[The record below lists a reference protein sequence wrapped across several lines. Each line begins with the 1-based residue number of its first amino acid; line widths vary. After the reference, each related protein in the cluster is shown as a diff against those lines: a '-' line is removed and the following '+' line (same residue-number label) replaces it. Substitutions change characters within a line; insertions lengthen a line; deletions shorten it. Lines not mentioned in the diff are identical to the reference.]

1 MKSIFLFL
9 FLIPIHTPLLA
20 QCDPEYTYVD
30 TIPDNVNIIV
40 GDSCFYT
47 SDIDV
52 LNALINDNNLDYDS
66 PLELGT
72 QTWFS
77 GRLKI
82 LVAGNY
88 GNSSGVNDTI
98 FTLPDSIGNW
108 DQLSS
113 LYLEW
118 NRIESLP
125 ESFNQLTNLQS
136 FYISNNQLQYLP
148 NDFGN
153 LTILYLLD
161 IGYNE
166 LDSLPESFCDLSG
179 LTYLWAFNNTLSSV
193 PACICSLDINWND
206 MDAAWYPYFAIGGNQ
221 LCDNVPECVANSE
234 HFHTSLDQF
243 YYSFM
248 VTDSQDCD
256 AAAVGGVL
264 IIPEKIHLFNPYPN
278 PFNPTTTIEFSIPKT
293 EFVTVKVYN
302 IVGHEITTLIN
313 DELSTGNHSIKWDGS
328 RQPSGLYF
336 VQIESGSFIQTRK
349 MVLLK

>member
-1 MKSIFLFL
+1 M
-9 FLIPIHTPLLA
+9 
-20 QCDPEYTYVD
+20 
-30 TIPDNVNIIV
+30 
-40 GDSCFYT
+40 
-47 SDIDV
+47 
-52 LNALINDNNLDYDS
+52 
-66 PLELGT
+66 
-72 QTWFS
+72 
-77 GRLKI
+77 
-82 LVAGNY
+82 
-88 GNSSGVNDTI
+88 
-98 FTLPDSIGNW
+98 
-108 DQLSS
+108 SS

-161 IGYNE
+161 IGYNV

-221 LCDNVPECVANSE
+221 LCDDVPECVANSE

-248 VTDSQDCD
+248 VVDSQNCD
-256 AAAVGGVL
+256 AAAVGGDL

-278 PFNPTTTIEFSIPKT
+278 PFNPTTTIRLSVVARQASLLQIYD
-293 EFVTVKVYN
+293 VTGRLVETFNNETLEPGTY
-302 IVGHEITTLIN
+302 EII
-313 DELSTGNHSIKWDGS
+313 WDARSHPAGI
-328 RQPSGLYF
+328 Y
-336 VQIESGSFIQTRK
+336 FIQMTAGRNRQVQK
-349 MVLLK
+349 LILLK

>member
-1 MKSIFLFL
+1 ML
-9 FLIPIHTPLLA
+9 LILIQFPLHA
-20 QCDPEYTYVD
+20 QCDPEYTYFD
-30 TIPDNVNIIV
+30 TIPDNVNIIS
-40 GDSCFYT
+40 GDSCFYI

-52 LNALINDNNLDYDS
+52 LNALINDNDLDYNS

-179 LTYLWAFNNTLSSV
+179 LTYFWAFNNTLSSV

-221 LCDNVPECVANSE
+221 LCDNIPECVANSE

-248 VTDSQDCD
+248 VVDSQACD
-256 AAAVGGVL
+256 AAAVGGDL

-278 PFNPTTTIEFSIPKT
+278 PFNPTTTIEFSIPQT

-302 IVGHEITTLIN
+302 IVGHEIITLIN
-313 DELSTGNHSIKWDGS
+313 DELSSGNHSIQWDGS
-328 RQPSGLYF
+328 HQPSGLYF
-336 VQIESGSFIQTRK
+336 IQIGSGSFIQTKK

>member
-1 MKSIFLFL
+1 MKFSAIL
-9 FLIPIHTPLLA
+9 LILIQFPLHA
-20 QCDPEYTYVD
+20 QCDPEYTYFD
-30 TIPDNVNIIV
+30 TIPDNVNIIN

-47 SDIDV
+47 SDINV
-52 LNALINDNNLDYDS
+52 LNALINDNDLDYNS

-161 IGYNE
+161 IGYNV

-221 LCDNVPECVANSE
+221 LCDDVPECVANSE

-248 VTDSQDCD
+248 VVDSQDCD
-256 AAAVGGVL
+256 AAAVGGDL

-278 PFNPTTTIEFSIPKT
+278 PFNPTTTIEFSIPQT
-293 EFVTVKVYN
+293 EFVTV
-302 IVGHEITTLIN
+302 
-313 DELSTGNHSIKWDGS
+313 
-328 RQPSGLYF
+328 
-336 VQIESGSFIQTRK
+336 
-349 MVLLK
+349 

>member
-1 MKSIFLFL
+1 MKFSAIL
-9 FLIPIHTPLLA
+9 LILIQFPLHA
-20 QCDPEYTYVD
+20 QCDPEYTYFD
-30 TIPDNVNIIV
+30 TIPDNVNIIN

-52 LNALINDNNLDYDS
+52 LNALINDNDLDYDS

-206 MDAAWYPYFAIGGNQ
+206 IDAAWYPYFAIGGNQ
-221 LCDNVPECVANSE
+221 LCDDVPECVANSE

-248 VTDSQDCD
+248 VVDSQDCD
-256 AAAVGGVL
+256 AAAVGGDL

-278 PFNPTTTIEFSIPKT
+278 PFNPTTTIRLSVVARQASLLQIYD
-293 EFVTVKVYN
+293 VTGRLVETFINETLEPGTY
-302 IVGHEITTLIN
+302 EII
-313 DELSTGNHSIKWDGS
+313 WDARSHPAGI
-328 RQPSGLYF
+328 Y
-336 VQIESGSFIQTRK
+336 FIQMTAGRNRQVQK
-349 MVLLK
+349 LILLK

>member
-1 MKSIFLFL
+1 MKFSAIL
-9 FLIPIHTPLLA
+9 LILIQFPLHA
-20 QCDPEYTYVD
+20 QCDPEYTYFD
-30 TIPDNVNIIV
+30 TIPDNVNIIN

-47 SDIDV
+47 SDINV
-52 LNALINDNNLDYDS
+52 LNALINDNDLDYNS

-136 FYISNNQLQYLP
+136 LYISNNQLQYLP

-221 LCDNVPECVANSE
+221 LCDDVPECVANSE

-248 VTDSQDCD
+248 VVDSQDCD
-256 AAAVGGVL
+256 AAAVGGDL

-278 PFNPTTTIEFSIPKT
+278 PFNPTTNIRLNVVARQTSLLQIYD
-293 EFVTVKVYN
+293 VTGRLVETFINETLEPGTY
-302 IVGHEITTLIN
+302 EII
-313 DELSTGNHSIKWDGS
+313 WDARSHPAGI
-328 RQPSGLYF
+328 Y
-336 VQIESGSFIQTRK
+336 FIQMTAGRNRQVQK
-349 MVLLK
+349 LILLK

>member
-1 MKSIFLFL
+1 MKFSAIL
-9 FLIPIHTPLLA
+9 LILIQFPLHA
-20 QCDPEYTYVD
+20 QCDPEYTYFD
-30 TIPDNVNIIV
+30 TIPDNVNIIN

-47 SDIDV
+47 NDIDV
-52 LNALINDNNLDYDS
+52 LNALINDNDLDYNS

-221 LCDNVPECVANSE
+221 LCDVVPECVANSE

-248 VTDSQDCD
+248 VVDSQDCD
-256 AAAVGGVL
+256 AAAVGGDL

-278 PFNPTTTIEFSIPKT
+278 PFNPTTSIEFSIPQT

-302 IVGHEITTLIN
+302 IVGHEIITLIN
-313 DELSTGNHSIKWDGS
+313 DELSTGNHSIQWDGS
-328 RQPSGLYF
+328 RQPNGVYF
-336 VQIESGSFIQTRK
+336 VQIESGSFVQTRK

>member
-1 MKSIFLFL
+1 MKFSAIL
-9 FLIPIHTPLLA
+9 LILIQFPLHA
-20 QCDPEYTYVD
+20 QCDPEYTYFD
-30 TIPDNVNIIV
+30 TIPDNVNIIN

-52 LNALINDNNLDYDS
+52 LNALINDNDLDYNS

-221 LCDNVPECVANSE
+221 LCDDVPECVANSE

-248 VTDSQDCD
+248 VVDSQDCD
-256 AAAVGGVL
+256 AAAVGGDL

-278 PFNPTTTIEFSIPKT
+278 PFNPTTTIRLSVVARQASQLQIYD
-293 EFVTVKVYN
+293 VTGRLVETFINETLEPGTY
-302 IVGHEITTLIN
+302 EII
-313 DELSTGNHSIKWDGS
+313 WDARSHPAGI
-328 RQPSGLYF
+328 Y
-336 VQIESGSFIQTRK
+336 FIQMTAGRNRQVQK
-349 MVLLK
+349 LILLK

>member
-1 MKSIFLFL
+1 MKFSAIL
-9 FLIPIHTPLLA
+9 LILIQFPLHA
-20 QCDPEYTYVD
+20 QCDPEYTYFD
-30 TIPDNVNIIV
+30 TIPDNVNIIN
-40 GDSCFYT
+40 GDSCFYA
-47 SDIDV
+47 SDINV
-52 LNALINDNNLDYDS
+52 LNALINDNDLDYNS

-221 LCDNVPECVANSE
+221 LCDDVPECVANSE

-248 VTDSQDCD
+248 VVDSQDCD
-256 AAAVGGVL
+256 AAAVGGDL

-278 PFNPTTTIEFSIPKT
+278 PFNPTTTIRLSVVARQASLLQIYD
-293 EFVTVKVYN
+293 VTGRLVETFINETLEPGTY
-302 IVGHEITTLIN
+302 EII
-313 DELSTGNHSIKWDGS
+313 WDARSHPAGI
-328 RQPSGLYF
+328 Y
-336 VQIESGSFIQTRK
+336 FIQMTAGRNRQVQK
-349 MVLLK
+349 LILLK

>member
-1 MKSIFLFL
+1 MKFSAIL
-9 FLIPIHTPLLA
+9 LILIQFPLHA
-20 QCDPEYTYVD
+20 QCDPEYTYFD
-30 TIPDNVNIIV
+30 TIPDNVNIIN

-47 SDIDV
+47 SDINV
-52 LNALINDNNLDYDS
+52 LNALINDNDLDYNS

-166 LDSLPESFCDLSG
+166 LDSLPESFCDLSD

-221 LCDNVPECVANSE
+221 LCDDVPECVANSE

-248 VTDSQDCD
+248 VVDSQDCD
-256 AAAVGGVL
+256 AAAVGGDL

-278 PFNPTTTIEFSIPKT
+278 PFNPTTTIRLSVVARQASLLQIYD
-293 EFVTVKVYN
+293 VTGRLVETFINETLEPGTY
-302 IVGHEITTLIN
+302 EII
-313 DELSTGNHSIKWDGS
+313 WDARSHPAGI
-328 RQPSGLYF
+328 Y
-336 VQIESGSFIQTRK
+336 FIQMTAGRNRQVQK
-349 MVLLK
+349 LILLK

>member
-1 MKSIFLFL
+1 MKFSAIL
-9 FLIPIHTPLLA
+9 LILIQFPLHA
-20 QCDPEYTYVD
+20 QCDPEYTYFD
-30 TIPDNVNIIV
+30 TIPDNVNIIN

-52 LNALINDNNLDYDS
+52 LNALINDNDLDYNS

-221 LCDNVPECVANSE
+221 LCDDVPECVANSE

-248 VTDSQDCD
+248 VVDSQDCD
-256 AAAVGGVL
+256 AAAVGGDL

-278 PFNPTTTIEFSIPKT
+278 PFNPTTTIRLSVVARQASLLQIYD
-293 EFVTVKVYN
+293 VTGRLVETFINETLEPGTY
-302 IVGHEITTLIN
+302 EII
-313 DELSTGNHSIKWDGS
+313 WDARSHPAGI
-328 RQPSGLYF
+328 Y
-336 VQIESGSFIQTRK
+336 FIQMTAGRNRQVQK
-349 MVLLK
+349 LILLK

>member
-1 MKSIFLFL
+1 MKFSAIL
-9 FLIPIHTPLLA
+9 LILIQFPLHA
-20 QCDPEYTYVD
+20 QCDPEYTYFD
-30 TIPDNVNIIV
+30 TIPDNVNIIN

-52 LNALINDNNLDYDS
+52 LNALINDNDLDYDS

-98 FTLPDSIGNW
+98 FTLPDSIGNLN
-108 DQLSS
+108 QLSS

-221 LCDNVPECVANSE
+221 LCDDVPECVANSE

-248 VTDSQDCD
+248 VVDSQDCD
-256 AAAVGGVL
+256 AAAVGGDL

-278 PFNPTTTIEFSIPKT
+278 PFNPTTTIRLSVVARQASLLQIYD
-293 EFVTVKVYN
+293 VTGRLVETFINETLEPGTY
-302 IVGHEITTLIN
+302 EII
-313 DELSTGNHSIKWDGS
+313 WDARSHPAGI
-328 RQPSGLYF
+328 Y
-336 VQIESGSFIQTRK
+336 FIQMTAGRNRQVQK
-349 MVLLK
+349 LILLK

>member
-1 MKSIFLFL
+1 MKFSTIL
-9 FLIPIHTPLLA
+9 LILIQFSLHA
-20 QCDPEYTYVD
+20 QCDPEYTYFD
-30 TIPDNVNIIV
+30 TIPDNVNIID

-52 LNALINDNNLDYDS
+52 LNALINDNVLDYNS

-221 LCDNVPECVANSE
+221 LCNDVPECVANSE

-248 VTDSQDCD
+248 VVDSQDCD
-256 AAAVGGVL
+256 AAAVGGDL

-278 PFNPTTTIEFSIPKT
+278 PFNPTTNIRFNVVARQASQLQIYD
-293 EFVTVKVYN
+293 VTGRLVETFINETLEPGTY
-302 IVGHEITTLIN
+302 EII
-313 DELSTGNHSIKWDGS
+313 WDARSHPAGI
-328 RQPSGLYF
+328 Y
-336 VQIESGSFIQTRK
+336 FIQMTAGRNRQVQK
-349 MVLLK
+349 LLLLK

>member
-1 MKSIFLFL
+1 MKFSAIL
-9 FLIPIHTPLLA
+9 LILIQFPLHA
-20 QCDPEYTYVD
+20 QCDPEYTYFD
-30 TIPDNVNIIV
+30 TIPDNVNIIN

-47 SDIDV
+47 SDINV
-52 LNALINDNNLDYDS
+52 LNALINDNDLDYDS

-166 LDSLPESFCDLSG
+166 LDSLPASFCDLSG

-221 LCDNVPECVANSE
+221 LCDDVPECVANSE

-248 VTDSQDCD
+248 VVDSQDCD
-256 AAAVGGVL
+256 AAAVDGDL

-278 PFNPTTTIEFSIPKT
+278 PFNPTTTIRLSVVARQASLLQIYD
-293 EFVTVKVYN
+293 VTGRLVETFINETLEPGTY
-302 IVGHEITTLIN
+302 EII
-313 DELSTGNHSIKWDGS
+313 WDARSHPAGI
-328 RQPSGLYF
+328 Y
-336 VQIESGSFIQTRK
+336 FIQMTAGRNRQVQK
-349 MVLLK
+349 LILLK

>member
-1 MKSIFLFL
+1 MKFSAIL
-9 FLIPIHTPLLA
+9 LILIQFPLHA
-20 QCDPEYTYVD
+20 QCDPEYTYFD
-30 TIPDNVNIIV
+30 TIPDNVNIIN

-47 SDIDV
+47 SDINV
-52 LNALINDNNLDYDS
+52 LNALINDNDLDYNS

-179 LTYLWAFNNTLSSV
+179 LTYFWAFNNTLSSV

-221 LCDNVPECVANSE
+221 LCDDVPECVANSE

-248 VTDSQDCD
+248 VVDSQDCD
-256 AAAVGGVL
+256 AAAVGGDL

-278 PFNPTTTIEFSIPKT
+278 PFNPTTTIRLSVVARQASLLQIYD
-293 EFVTVKVYN
+293 VTGRLVETFNNETLEPGTY
-302 IVGHEITTLIN
+302 EII
-313 DELSTGNHSIKWDGS
+313 WDARSHPAGI
-328 RQPSGLYF
+328 Y
-336 VQIESGSFIQTRK
+336 FIQMTAGRNRQVQK
-349 MVLLK
+349 LILLK

>member
-1 MKSIFLFL
+1 MKFSAIL
-9 FLIPIHTPLLA
+9 LILIQFPLHA
-20 QCDPEYTYVD
+20 QCDPEYTYFD
-30 TIPDNVNIIV
+30 TIPDNVNIIN

-52 LNALINDNNLDYDS
+52 LNALINDNDLDYNS

-221 LCDNVPECVANSE
+221 LCDDVPECVANSE

-248 VTDSQDCD
+248 VVDSQDCD
-256 AAAVGGVL
+256 AAAVGGDL

-278 PFNPTTTIEFSIPKT
+278 PFNPTTTIRLSVVARQASLLQIYDVTGRLVETSINETLEPGT
-293 EFVTVKVYN
+293 Y
-302 IVGHEITTLIN
+302 EII
-313 DELSTGNHSIKWDGS
+313 WDARSHPAGI
-328 RQPSGLYF
+328 Y
-336 VQIESGSFIQTRK
+336 FIQMTAGRNRQVQK
-349 MVLLK
+349 LILLK

>member
-1 MKSIFLFL
+1 MKFSAIL
-9 FLIPIHTPLLA
+9 LILIQFPLHA
-20 QCDPEYTYVD
+20 QCDPEYTYFD
-30 TIPDNVNIIV
+30 TIPDNVNIIN
-40 GDSCFYT
+40 GDSCFYA
-47 SDIDV
+47 SDINV
-52 LNALINDNNLDYDS
+52 LNALINDNDLDYNS

-98 FTLPDSIGNW
+98 FVLPNSIGNW
-108 DQLSS
+108 DELSA

-118 NRIESLP
+118 NSIAEIP
-125 ESFNQLTNLQS
+125 PSFSQLTNMQS
-136 FYISNNQLQYLP
+136 LYISNNRVQSLP
-148 NDFGN
+148 EDFGN
-153 LTILYLLD
+153 LSNLYLLD
-161 IGYNE
+161 AGYNE

-221 LCDNVPECVANSE
+221 LCDDVPECVANSE

-248 VTDSQDCD
+248 VVDSQDCD
-256 AAAVGGVL
+256 AAAVGGDL

-278 PFNPTTTIEFSIPKT
+278 PFNPTTTIRLSVVARQASLLQIYD
-293 EFVTVKVYN
+293 VTGRLVETFINETLEPGTY
-302 IVGHEITTLIN
+302 EII
-313 DELSTGNHSIKWDGS
+313 WDARSHPAGI
-328 RQPSGLYF
+328 Y
-336 VQIESGSFIQTRK
+336 FIQMTAGRNRQVQK
-349 MVLLK
+349 LILLK

>member
-1 MKSIFLFL
+1 MKFSAIL
-9 FLIPIHTPLLA
+9 LILIQFPLHA
-20 QCDPEYTYVD
+20 QCDPEYTYFD
-30 TIPDNVNIIV
+30 TIPDNVNIIN

-52 LNALINDNNLDYDS
+52 LNALINDNDLDYDS

-136 FYISNNQLQYLP
+136 LYISNNQLQYLP

-221 LCDNVPECVANSE
+221 LCDDVPECVANSE

-248 VTDSQDCD
+248 VVDSQDCD
-256 AAAVGGVL
+256 AAAVGGDL

-278 PFNPTTTIEFSIPKT
+278 PFNPTTTIRLSVVARQASLLQIYD
-293 EFVTVKVYN
+293 VTGRLVETFINETLEPGTY
-302 IVGHEITTLIN
+302 EII
-313 DELSTGNHSIKWDGS
+313 WDARSHPAGI
-328 RQPSGLYF
+328 Y
-336 VQIESGSFIQTRK
+336 FIQMTAGRNRQVQK
-349 MVLLK
+349 LILLK

>member
-1 MKSIFLFL
+1 MKFSAIL
-9 FLIPIHTPLLA
+9 LILIQFPLHA
-20 QCDPEYTYVD
+20 QCDPEYTYFD
-30 TIPDNVNIIV
+30 TIPDNVNIIN

-52 LNALINDNNLDYDS
+52 LNALINDNDLDYNS

-179 LTYLWAFNNTLSSV
+179 LTYFWAFNNTLSSV

-221 LCDNVPECVANSE
+221 LCDDVPECVANSE

-248 VTDSQDCD
+248 VVDSQDCD
-256 AAAVGGVL
+256 AAAVGGDL
-264 IIPEKIHLFNPYPN
+264 IIRKKFTFLIHI
-278 PFNPTTTIEFSIPKT
+278 PTPSI
-293 EFVTVKVYN
+293 
-302 IVGHEITTLIN
+302 
-313 DELSTGNHSIKWDGS
+313 
-328 RQPSGLYF
+328 QPLPS
-336 VQIESGSFIQTRK
+336 V
-349 MVLLK
+349 